1 MDYVIDREDRI
12 VLVKIGP
19 SDSGEATTESLLAL
33 GEAEPDLW
41 TWDCIIHVPVVAQD
55 ASVEQVSRAARQYAT
70 QKGVRATTVFVS
82 DDAYLHL
89 WAKVMDFQFPPRKHL
104 VVRDLATARELIF
117 SRRPGKM
124 NRK

>member
-1 MDYVIDREDRI
+1 MNYVIDRDDRI
-12 VLVKIGP
+12 VTVNIGP

-33 GEAEPDLW
+33 GDAEPELW

-55 ASVEQVSRAARQYAT
+55 ASVEQVARAARRYAT

-82 DDAYLHL
+82 DDVYLRL
-89 WAKVMDFQFPPRKHL
+89 WAKVMDVQFPGRKHL
-104 VVRDLATARELIF
+104 VVRDLGLARELIL
-117 SRRPGKM
+117 SRRLTKM